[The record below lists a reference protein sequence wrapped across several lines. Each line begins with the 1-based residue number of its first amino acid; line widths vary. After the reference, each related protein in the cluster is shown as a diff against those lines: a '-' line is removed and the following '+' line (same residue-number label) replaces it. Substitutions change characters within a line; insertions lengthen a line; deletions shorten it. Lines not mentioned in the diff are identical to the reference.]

1 MDIIHARCRK
11 IYESDLETLMKWRMM
26 PEITKYMNT
35 DPKLTMEDQKKW
47 YASIL
52 EDEKRPLTEREK
64 FCWILEVDGVP
75 SGFVSLVDI
84 DYNAKKLQTGVY
96 IAEKSKR
103 SLRLIIDLQWNLYRY
118 SFEKLG
124 MNKVCEEVFA
134 ENKAVNRIL
143 DICGSQ
149 REGTLRQH
157 IFKNG
162 VYYDVVTRGILKSE
176 WEQKRRNLQ
185 YNYINFEEEGNA

>member
-1 MDIIHARCRK
+1 MQGA
-11 IYESDLETLMKWRMM
+11 
-26 PEITKYMNT
+26 
-35 DPKLTMEDQKKW
+35 
-47 YASIL
+47 
-52 EDEKRPLTEREK
+52 EK
-64 FCWILEVDGVP
+64 FM
-75 SGFVSLVDI
+75 
-84 DYNAKKLQTGVY
+84 
-96 IAEKSKR
+96 
-103 SLRLIIDLQWNLYRY
+103 RLIIDLQWNLYRY

-134 ENKAVNRIL
+134 QNKAVNRIL

-149 REGTLRQH
+149 REGILRQH

-185 YNYINFEEEGNA
+185 YNYINFEEEGSA